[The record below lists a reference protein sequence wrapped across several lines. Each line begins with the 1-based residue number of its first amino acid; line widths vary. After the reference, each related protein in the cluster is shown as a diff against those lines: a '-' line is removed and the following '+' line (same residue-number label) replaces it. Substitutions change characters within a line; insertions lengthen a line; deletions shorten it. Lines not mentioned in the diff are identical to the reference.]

1 LPVQAAQLNVT
12 VTQACM
18 STAEFAE
25 RLAGDANPPVL
36 ICSPLWDEEALLNSH
51 QSAWFGATAVDENRP
66 G

>member
-1 LPVQAAQLNVT
+1 
-12 VTQACM
+12 M

-25 RLAGDANPPVL
+25 RLAADVNPPVL

-51 QSAWFGATAVDENRP
+51 QSAWFEATAVDENRP